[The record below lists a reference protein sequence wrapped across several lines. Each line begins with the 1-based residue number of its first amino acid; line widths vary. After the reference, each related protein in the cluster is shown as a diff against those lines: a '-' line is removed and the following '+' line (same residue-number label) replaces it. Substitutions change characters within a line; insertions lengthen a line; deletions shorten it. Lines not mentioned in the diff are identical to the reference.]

1 MMTATSNPETIYK
14 PSGIS
19 VEILSEHDDGEYK
32 MVRSITT
39 GKVFFAH
46 RLQLEAKE
54 EEAQPTT
61 VAATNVQRRGRR
73 SVVKTESPAVPA
85 ENRVNIN
92 TATPQRLTQVLKGV
106 GLKTAIEIKELQQSM
121 PGERFTKLDQLKSIG
136 RVDWEAVLE
145 SGVVYVE

>member
-1 MMTATSNPETIYK
+1 MTEASTSETIYK

-19 VEILSEHDDGEYK
+19 VEILSKHDDGEYF

-46 RLQLEAKE
+46 KLQLEAKE
-54 EEAQPTT
+54 EEPDTKT
-61 VAATNVQRRGRR
+61 AAGAQRRGRR
-73 SVVKTESPAVPA
+73 SIVKTESPAVPA

-106 GLKTAIEIKELQQSM
+106 GLKTAVEIKELQQSM